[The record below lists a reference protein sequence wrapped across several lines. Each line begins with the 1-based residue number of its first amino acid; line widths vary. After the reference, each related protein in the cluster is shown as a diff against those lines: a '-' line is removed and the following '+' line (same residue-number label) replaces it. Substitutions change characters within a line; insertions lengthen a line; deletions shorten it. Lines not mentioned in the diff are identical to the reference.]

1 MIRSFLS
8 YLGLARSGNDQNDR
22 AVEQTEPVQA
32 QLLASKQSEQLESF
46 QRTAR
51 IERSTVKGPS
61 FSWFSMFLGMVMG
74 ATLFSSSLAVF
85 SRIVERP
92 EEQTQMSSPVNSIP
106 AVDAVAASGRLEPE
120 GEVIRLA
127 SPSSVEVKQRI
138 DKLLVKE
145 GDNVKAGQVVA
156 ILDSAERR
164 QTSLERA
171 QEQVEIARARLAQ
184 IQAGAKS
191 GDVGAQ
197 KATVERLKAELRNA
211 EAENVRNQEL
221 YQEGAIS
228 ISAADSKRLTVE
240 TLRGQLNHAIATL
253 SSIAEV
259 RPTDVRLAKA
269 QVKDAVVAAKEAQR
283 DLELTKVR
291 APRAGQILKIYA
303 RPGEGLDQQGIA
315 DLGSTNQMYAVAEVY
330 ESDVNRVLVGQRA
343 IISSDAIPGKLEGT
357 VAEIGRQIRKK
368 DVLDADPVAD
378 VDSRVVEVKIRI
390 DPANSKQVAD
400 LTNLKV
406 EVNIAT

>member
-1 MIRSFLS
+1 MIRSFLR
-8 YLGLARSGNDQNDR
+8 YLGIVQSGNDQN
-22 AVEQTEPVQA
+22 A
-32 QLLASKQSEQLESF
+32 QLLPSEQSEQLESF
-46 QRTAR
+46 QRAAR
-51 IERSTVKGPS
+51 IERSTAKGRS
-61 FSWFSMFLGMVMG
+61 FSWFSMFLGMVVG
-74 ATLFSSSLAVF
+74 ATLFSSSLVVF
-85 SRIVERP
+85 SKIVEQP
-92 EEQTQMSSPVNSIP
+92 VEKTQTPVNSTP
-106 AVDAVAASGRLEPE
+106 VLAAVAASGRLEPE

-127 SPSSVEVKQRI
+127 SPSSIEVKQRI

-156 ILDSAERR
+156 VLDSSERR
-164 QTSLERA
+164 QASLERA

-191 GDVGAQ
+191 GDVVAQ
-197 KATVERLKAELRNA
+197 KATVERLKAELSNA
-211 EAENVRNQEL
+211 EAENTRNQEL
-221 YQEGAIS
+221 YQQGAIS
-228 ISAADSKRLTVE
+228 ISAADSKRLAVE

-253 SSIAEV
+253 ASIAEV

-269 QVKDAVVAAKEAQR
+269 QVKDAVGAAKEAQR

-330 ESDVNRVLVGQRA
+330 ESDISRVLVGQRA
-343 IISSDAIPGKLEGT
+343 IISSDAMPGKLEGT
-357 VAEIGRQIRKK
+357 VTEIGRQIRKK

-378 VDSRVVEVKIRI
+378 VDSRVVEVKIRL

>member
-22 AVEQTEPVQA
+22 VVKQTEPGQA
-32 QLLASKQSEQLESF
+32 QLLPSEQSEQLESF

-51 IERSTVKGPS
+51 IERSTAKGRS
-61 FSWFSMFLGMVMG
+61 FSWFSMFLGMVVG
-74 ATLFSSSLAVF
+74 ATLFSSSLVVF
-85 SRIVERP
+85 SRIVEQSG
-92 EEQTQMSSPVNSIP
+92 EKTQTLVNSIP
-106 AVDAVAASGRLEPE
+106 VLAAVAASGRLEPE

-138 DKLLVKE
+138 DKLFVQE
-145 GDNVKAGQVVA
+145 GDNVKAGQVIAV
-156 ILDSAERR
+156 LDSAERR
-164 QTSLERA
+164 QASLERA

-191 GDVGAQ
+191 GDVVAQ
-197 KATVERLKAELRNA
+197 KATVERLKAELSNA
-211 EAENVRNQEL
+211 EAENTRNQAL

-228 ISAADSKRLTVE
+228 ISAADSKRLAVE

-253 SSIAEV
+253 ASIAEV

-330 ESDVNRVLVGQRA
+330 ESDISRVLVGQRA
-343 IISSDAIPGKLEGT
+343 IISSDAMPGKLEGT
-357 VAEIGRQIRKK
+357 VTEIGRQIRKK

-390 DPANSKQVAD
+390 DPANSRKVAD

>member
-1 MIRSFLS
+1 MIRSFLR
-8 YLGLARSGNDQNDR
+8 YLGIAQSGDDQNDR
-22 AVEQTEPVQA
+22 AVKKTEPFQA
-32 QLLASKQSEQLESF
+32 QLLPSEQSEQLESF
-46 QRTAR
+46 QRAAR
-51 IERSTVKGPS
+51 IERSTAKGRS
-61 FSWFSMFLGMVMG
+61 FSWFSMFLGMVVG
-74 ATLFSSSLAVF
+74 ATLFSSSLVVF
-85 SRIVERP
+85 SRIVEQP
-92 EEQTQMSSPVNSIP
+92 VEKTQTPVNSIP
-106 AVDAVAASGRLEPE
+106 VLAAVAASGRLEPE

-127 SPSSVEVKQRI
+127 SPSSIEVKQRI

-156 ILDSAERR
+156 VLDSSERR
-164 QTSLERA
+164 QASLERA

-191 GDVGAQ
+191 GDVVAQ
-197 KATVERLKAELRNA
+197 KATVERLKAELNNA
-211 EAENVRNQEL
+211 EAENTRNQEL

-228 ISAADSKRLTVE
+228 ISAADSKRLAVE

-253 SSIAEV
+253 ASIAEV

-269 QVKDAVVAAKEAQR
+269 QVKDAVGAAKEAQR

-330 ESDVNRVLVGQRA
+330 ESDINRVLVGQRA
-343 IISSDAIPGKLEGT
+343 IISSDAMPGKLEGT
-357 VAEIGRQIRKK
+357 VTEIGRQIRKK

-378 VDSRVVEVKIRI
+378 VDSRVVEVKIRL

>member
-1 MIRSFLS
+1 MIRSFLR
-8 YLGLARSGNDQNDR
+8 YLGIVQSGDDQNDR
-22 AVEQTEPVQA
+22 AVKQTEPFQA
-32 QLLASKQSEQLESF
+32 QLLPSEQSEQLESF

-51 IERSTVKGPS
+51 IERSTAKGRS
-61 FSWFSMFLGMVMG
+61 FSWFSMFLGMVVG
-74 ATLFSSSLAVF
+74 ATLFSSSLVVF
-85 SRIVERP
+85 SRIVEQP
-92 EEQTQMSSPVNSIP
+92 VEKTQIPVNSTP
-106 AVDAVAASGRLEPE
+106 VLAAVAASGRLEPE

-127 SPSSVEVKQRI
+127 SPSSIEVKQRI

-156 ILDSAERR
+156 VLDSSERR
-164 QTSLERA
+164 QASLERA

-191 GDVGAQ
+191 GDVVAQ
-197 KATVERLKAELRNA
+197 RATVERLKAELSNA
-211 EAENVRNQEL
+211 EAEDTRNQEL

-228 ISAADSKRLTVE
+228 ISAADSKRLAVE

-253 SSIAEV
+253 ASIAEV

-269 QVKDAVVAAKEAQR
+269 QVKDAVGAAKEAQR

-330 ESDVNRVLVGQRA
+330 ESDISRVLVGQRA
-343 IISSDAIPGKLEGT
+343 IISSDAMPGKLEGT
-357 VAEIGRQIRKK
+357 VTEIGRQIRKK

-378 VDSRVVEVKIRI
+378 VDSRVVEVKIRL